1 MKTTYLKPELRE
13 VLVDYDRF
21 FCLSD
26 VSGAG
31 GSTGDY
37 GEDDENI
44 FSNFT
49 CFSKSQFFG

>member
-1 MKTTYLKPELRE
+1 MKTIYEKPEMRE
-13 VLVDYDRF
+13 VLLNYDRN

-26 VSGAG
+26 VTGAG

-44 FSNFT
+44 F
-49 CFSKSQFFG
+49 G